1 MEDNNVEVESTEV
14 VAEREPASLSIR
26 EKLKQELNKA
36 SEDNVEAEPAEQTSE
51 ESNDETSVET
61 PVVQAQQP
69 MLVPPADMNAAE
81 KDAFLNP
88 TPSNAHILQSYL
100 NRRAYETR
108 SDYSRKM
115 QEVEQ
120 LKKQASGLYETIKQY
135 EDEYARDGIAISDV
149 AKRAIAWDKAM
160 LKDPKQTALD
170 WLDSYGLS
178 LNDLVNHQPQQQQPA
193 QYLTREE
200 AERIA
205 EERYK
210 SLHAD
215 QERKALEYYNQQVV
229 NSFMNSKPLFKDPET
244 ASQLEAEMAPIVQAL
259 NATGRYTSPEQ
270 VLETAY
276 NYVVNGNQTFSSLVS
291 KMAAGPAIQQQ
302 QASVQKAKQAAK
314 SISGS
319 AGSGTPRVVNKDL
332 RDNLRR
338 RLAGGD

>member
-14 VAEREPASLSIR
+14 VVDREPASLSIR
-26 EKLKQELNKA
+26 EKLKQELNKTA
-36 SEDNVEAEPAEQTSE
+36 DDDVETAPAKDAAQD
-51 ESNDETSVET
+51 SNEET
-61 PVVQAQQP
+61 PVAAPVVSPEQP
-69 MLVPPADMNAAE
+69 MMVPPADMNAAE

-88 TPSNAHILQSYL
+88 TPANAHILQSYL

-135 EDEYARDGIAISDV
+135 EDEYARDGISLGDV

-160 LKDPKQTALD
+160 LNNPVQTALD
-170 WLDSYGLS
+170 WLDSYGINV
-178 LNDLVNHQPQQQQPA
+178 NDLVNHQPQQQQPA
-193 QYLTREE
+193 QYLTKEE

-210 SLHAD
+210 SLYAD

-229 NSFMNSKPLFKDPET
+229 NSFMSSKPLFKDPET
-244 ASQLEAEMAPIVQAL
+244 ASQLEAEMAPVVQAL
-259 NATGRYTSPEQ
+259 NATGRYSSPEQ

-276 NYVVNGNQTFSSLVS
+276 NYVVNGNPTFSSLVS

-319 AGSGTPRVVNKDL
+319 TGSGTPRVVNKDL